1 MSVALVTMD
10 SAYGL
15 RLGIG
20 NHHHHHHHHH
30 HHRARSPESHVVPRD
45 DHRQDHQQ
53 DTEAPLRFSVVN
65 ILRPDFG
72 REAILSTK
80 SPKQASLPTG
90 HSTTIPIPIPRHSPL
105 PLPRDLSLSSTRLS
119 PQSPQ
124 TSGFSAHRERDSFSS
139 HCGLTSPLQRHSGLS
154 RSGSLE
160 SLASSR
166 SSVTGSSVTGAPSL
180 CSTSSTIGAESLG
193 TDSASGSS
201 GTTANATNP
210 PNAANSQ
217 SLWPAWVYCTRYS
230 DRPSSG
236 PRTRRVKRA
245 PSASKSATPEEKRP
259 RTAFSAEQL
268 ARLKREFAENRYLT
282 ERRRQQLSRDL
293 GLNEAQI
300 KIWFQNKR
308 AKIKKASGQKN
319 PLALQLMA
327 QGLYNHSTVPVD
339 EDGEE
344 IGTGRNHSHESF
356 GASVFATNDSWR
368 KTDSLGE
375 SKIEMPMLEVLE
387 GILALEK

>member
-15 RLGIG
+15 RLGLG
-20 NHHHHHHHHH
+20 GHHHHHHHH
-30 HHRARSPESHVVPRD
+30 HHRVCSPESHVVPHQD
-45 DHRQDHQQ
+45 QQQDHK
-53 DTEAPLRFSVVN
+53 DDMEAPLRFSVVN

-72 REAILSTK
+72 REAILNTK
-80 SPKQASLPTG
+80 APKQPSLMTG
-90 HSTTIPIPIPRHSPL
+90 HSTTIPVPIPRHSPL
-105 PLPRDLSLSSTRLS
+105 SLPRDLSISSNRLS
-119 PQSPQ
+119 PTRPQ
-124 TSGFSAHRERDSFSS
+124 PTSFSVHRERDLFSS
-139 HCGLTSPLQRHSGLS
+139 HCGLTSPLQRSTGLS

-180 CSTSSTIGAESLG
+180 GSTSSTIGSDSLSG
-193 TDSASGSS
+193 DSSSGSTS
-201 GTTANATNP
+201 NTTTNQTTL
-210 PNAANSQ
+210 NGQ
-217 SLWPAWVYCTRYS
+217 SPWPAWVYCTRYS

-236 PRTRRVKRA
+236 PRTRRVKRTQ
-245 PSASKSATPEEKRP
+245 SSTKTASPEEKRP

-344 IGTGRNHSHESF
+344 IVTGSNHSQ
-356 GASVFATNDSWR
+356 
-368 KTDSLGE
+368 
-375 SKIEMPMLEVLE
+375 
-387 GILALEK
+387 

>member
-15 RLGIG
+15 RLGIPS
-20 NHHHHHHHHH
+20 HHHHHHHH
-30 HHRARSPESHVVPRD
+30 HHRVRSPESRVSSRQEQQ
-45 DHRQDHQQ
+45 QDHK
-53 DTEAPLRFSVVN
+53 DDIETPLRFSVVN

-80 SPKQASLPTG
+80 VSKQSSLVPG
-90 HSTTIPIPIPRHSPL
+90 HSTTIPVPIARHSPL
-105 PLPRDLSLSSTRLS
+105 SLPRDLSLSSNRLS
-119 PQSPQ
+119 PTRPQ
-124 TSGFSAHRERDSFSS
+124 TSNFSVHRDRDLFSS
-139 HCGLTSPLQRHSGLS
+139 HCGLTSPLQRTTGLS

-180 CSTSSTIGAESLG
+180 GSASSTIGSDSLNG
-193 TDSASGSS
+193 DSNIGSTS
-201 GTTANATNP
+201 NTTTNQTGL
-210 PNAANSQ
+210 NGQ
-217 SLWPAWVYCTRYS
+217 SPWPAWVYCTRYS

-236 PRTRRVKRA
+236 PRTRRVKR
-245 PSASKSATPEEKRP
+245 SQSTKNSTPEEKRP

-344 IGTGRNHSHESF
+344 IVTGSNHSH
-356 GASVFATNDSWR
+356 
-368 KTDSLGE
+368 
-375 SKIEMPMLEVLE
+375 
-387 GILALEK
+387 